1 MSKGRGTKVRIRR
14 VCCQSPSIALS
25 SDTFSKAAHRDVCNA
40 TAKRSKDSDLGRG
53 IQPYFGTMR
62 QDAALS
68 ATLCH
73 PDVVSTSD
81 TCQSGD
87 PINTIC
93 SPTLASS
100 DDGAVLVWQA
110 TCFLPCAMRNHMS
123 QADTDAHRGQQLD
136 MPDRGTAALELQA
149 VLSLRLPS
157 FYRDALRLLGNA
169 ADAEDAVQEALLAAY
184 KHIGQF
190 RGQSQMSTWV
200 ATIVR
205 ACQPMFVVC
214 FTAQHSRS
222 VSSANAE

>member
-1 MSKGRGTKVRIRR
+1 
-14 VCCQSPSIALS
+14 
-25 SDTFSKAAHRDVCNA
+25 
-40 TAKRSKDSDLGRG
+40 
-53 IQPYFGTMR
+53 MR

-81 TCQSGD
+81 RCHSGD

-93 SPTLASS
+93 SRTLASS
-100 DDGAVLVWQA
+100 DDGAVFVWQA

-123 QADTDAHRGQQLD
+123 QADTDAHRGQHLD

-200 ATIVR
+200 TTIVR
-205 ACQPMFVVC
+205 NCARMQLRKRPRLIHMRWMNRSERSAHTSYLKDLRTRDQALKMRVETPSLLPTCEIVPHC
-214 FTAQHSRS
+214 SRPDCEEHFS
-222 VSSANAE
+222 YG